1 MTDQPIR
8 PPAAPAIRIDTTART
23 RAQTGGEA
31 SGSARGLVSVTT
43 PSVLATVVC
52 DDACV
57 ARRVILHVDMD
68 AFYVSVELVR
78 SPELRGKPVVVG
90 GTGRR
95 GVVAAASYEARA
107 FGVFSAMPS
116 SQAQRLCPQAI
127 FLAGDHELYG
137 QVSRRVMAVFADVTP
152 LVEPLSL
159 DEAFLDVS
167 GALRLHGG
175 AQLIAEHIKSTI
187 VKNEGLTCSVGIAP
201 NKFLAKLGSEQA
213 KPKIS
218 PTGPV
223 HGSGIFEV
231 LPGEELDFLHPLP
244 VRALWGVGKAT
255 GTRLSSLGV
264 ETVGDLAALPVDHLT
279 AAIGVASGQHLH
291 ALANGVDDRP
301 VESDRETKSIS
312 SEETFAYDIS
322 DREQLEVELVRQC
335 DSVSQR
341 LRDAELV
348 ARTVTLKVRFGDFST
363 ITRRLTAQQPFSS
376 SAELLRLARD
386 LFGTVDPGNGIR
398 LLGIGVANIG
408 ADRGRQLTLNLE
420 GGDQTAANPA
430 TDALIDN
437 VRARFGSGAIGPASA
452 AVDGTLRVKRRGQ
465 QQWGPNAT
473 EGRSSDTESQNE
485 ANQP

>member
-1 MTDQPIR
+1 
-8 PPAAPAIRIDTTART
+8 
-23 RAQTGGEA
+23 
-31 SGSARGLVSVTT
+31 
-43 PSVLATVVC
+43 
-52 DDACV
+52 
-57 ARRVILHVDMD
+57 MD

-78 SPELRGKPVVVG
+78 NPELRGKPVVVG

-95 GVVAAASYEARA
+95 GVVAAASYEARS

-127 FLAGDHELYG
+127 FLAGDHELYA

-175 AQLIAEHIKSTI
+175 PEVIAEQIKSTI
-187 VKNEGLTCSVGIAP
+187 WKNEGLTCSVGIAP
-201 NKFLAKLGSEQA
+201 NKFLAKLSSEHA
-213 KPKIS
+213 KPKVS
-218 PTGPV
+218 RTGPV
-223 HGSGIFEV
+223 HGRGIFEV

-255 GTRLSSLGV
+255 GARLASLGI
-264 ETVGDLAALPVDHLT
+264 ETVGDLAALPVEHLIR
-279 AAIGVASGQHLH
+279 AIGVASGEHLH

-312 SEETFAYDIS
+312 SEETFAHDIS
-322 DREQLEVELVRQC
+322 DREQLEIELVRQC

-341 LRDAELV
+341 LRDSELL
-348 ARTVTLKVRFGDFST
+348 ARTATLKVRFGDFST
-363 ITRRLTAQQPFSS
+363 ITRRATASQPFSS
-376 SAELLRLARD
+376 STELLRLARD
-386 LFGTVDPGNGIR
+386 LFSAVDPGDGIR
-398 LLGIGVANIG
+398 LLGVGVANIG
-408 ADRGRQLTLNLE
+408 TDSGQQLTLDLD
-420 GGDQTAANPA
+420 GGDTDARDSA

-465 QQWGPNAT
+465 QQWGPNVIA
-473 EGRSSDTESQNE
+473 GGSSDTESQNE
-485 ANQP
+485 ANKP